1 MALNVDEVLELAYIK
16 FEEKK
21 YDQALE
27 LFIAVYNAGYEKKAI
42 LQNLYDCY
50 ISGNE
55 TVFRE
60 TFGHRNGKKIDLYD
74 ECNLDFYPYKDGEYY
89 IYNRIEEKFEGVF
102 SSEKLEQ
109 TKQEQILDVL
119 EFS

>member
-1 MALNVDEVLELAYIK
+1 MALNVDEVLGLAYIK

-42 LQNLYDCY
+42 LQNLYNCY

-55 TVFRE
+55 MVFRE
-60 TFGHRNGKKIDLYD
+60 TFEIQRRKNFCSYD
-74 ECNLDFYPYKDGEYY
+74 ECNLDFFP
-89 IYNRIEEKFEGVF
+89 I
-102 SSEKLEQ
+102 
-109 TKQEQILDVL
+109 
-119 EFS
+119 

>member
-1 MALNVDEVLELAYIK
+1 MALNVDEVLGLAYIK

-42 LQNLYDCY
+42 LQNLYNCY

-55 TVFRE
+55 MVFRE
-60 TFGHRNGKKIDLYD
+60 TFFPI
-74 ECNLDFYPYKDGEYY
+74 
-89 IYNRIEEKFEGVF
+89 
-102 SSEKLEQ
+102 
-109 TKQEQILDVL
+109 
-119 EFS
+119 